1 MTPLGDTHIR
11 PAGPDDAQTMADV
24 FAAAIEGKAGAS
36 YGPRERAAW
45 VARGSAARLAD
56 MMADAKNRL
65 LVAETNYVLTGI
77 AGLCGCEVSL
87 LYTSPTAAPGTG
99 TLLLEAI
106 EALARQLGQDGLTL
120 TASRNAL
127 AFYHKHGYTV
137 LRLASRPL
145 PGGVALPVCL
155 MAKGLTSET

>member
-1 MTPLGDTHIR
+1 MTPQDETHIR
-11 PAGPDDAQTMADV
+11 PAAPDDAPAMADV

-45 VARGSAARLAD
+45 VARGSTARLTD

-65 LVAETNYVLTGI
+65 LVAESNYVITGI

-99 TLLLEAI
+99 ARLLEAI
-106 EALARQLGQDGLTL
+106 ETLARQLGQDGLTL

-127 AFYHKHGYTV
+127 AFYHKHGYSV

-145 PGGVALPVCL
+145 PGDVALPVCVMVKTL
-155 MAKGLTSET
+155 GE